1 MFHELRYTVRALK
14 NDPSFAAI
22 AVLFP
27 RVTGPEVVDVRSG
40 YYGGEMGVQMGDHA
54 EFAGTYLVTPNFFP
68 VFGVAPTFGRAF
80 ETNDAQRAAIV
91 SLPFAARNFGSG
103 AAALGQTLHVERVG
117 YLQAGRLFEN
127 ARRAGCRDSG
137 VARSPRRPGGGA
149 AQRVVDE

>member
-1 MFHELRYTVRALK
+1 LAVRSSRARLRSQYRPVVDSIRANAVASPSVYSSSSENAMFHELRYTVRALK

-40 YYGGEMGVQMGDHA
+40 YYGGEMGVQMGEHA

-91 SLPFAARNFGSG
+91 SLP
-103 AAALGQTLHVERVG
+103 
-117 YLQAGRLFEN
+117 
-127 ARRAGCRDSG
+127 
-137 VARSPRRPGGGA
+137 
-149 AQRVVDE
+149 

>member
-54 EFAGTYLVTPNFFP
+54 ELAGTYLVTPNLFSLFR
-68 VFGVAPTFGRAF
+68 VAPTFRLALA
-80 ETNDAQRAAIV
+80 TSHAQHVAIV
-91 SLPFAARNFGSG
+91 RLPVATR
-103 AAALGQTLHVERVG
+103 TLRFC
-117 YLQAGRLFEN
+117 A
-127 ARRAGCRDSG
+127 
-137 VARSPRRPGGGA
+137 
-149 AQRVVDE
+149 

>member
-1 MFHELRYTVRALK
+1 
-14 NDPSFAAI
+14 
-22 AVLFP
+22 
-27 RVTGPEVVDVRSG
+27 
-40 YYGGEMGVQMGDHA
+40 MGDHA

-91 SLPFAARNFGSG
+91 SLPFATRNFGSG

-127 ARRAGCRDSG
+127 AVVLAAAIPAWRAARADPV
-137 VARSPRRPGGGA
+137 VALRN
-149 AQRVVDE
+149 E